1 MRCRARY
8 VPYGTSEVR
17 NERDYGGGYMKYS
30 KDLFVE
36 NVQLLIS
43 YDYEPEISIYLK
55 NGNHFF
61 VVAYKNYVELTD
73 AQNTL
78 IRLDSIEEIFS
89 YFPFEDIDTIE
100 GDIDFE
106 FPLSSQSVVV
116 DGKLWFNAGKRKN
129 LWFNAG
135 KRK

>member
-1 MRCRARY
+1 
-8 VPYGTSEVR
+8 
-17 NERDYGGGYMKYS
+17 MKYN
-30 KDLFVE
+30 KALFVE
-36 NVQLLIS
+36 NVRQMIL

-106 FPLSSQSVVV
+106 LPLSLQSIVV
-116 DGKLWFNAGKRKN
+116 DGKLWFNAGKRK
-129 LWFNAG
+129 
-135 KRK
+135 

>member
-1 MRCRARY
+1 
-8 VPYGTSEVR
+8 
-17 NERDYGGGYMKYS
+17 MKYN
-30 KDLFVE
+30 KALFVD
-36 NVQLLIS
+36 NVRQLIL

-55 NGNHFF
+55 NGNRFF

-106 FPLSSQSVVV
+106 FPLSLQSIVV
-116 DGKLWFNAGKRKN
+116 DGN

-135 KRK
+135 KIK